1 MVVAQLI
8 ARTDLFGE
16 AWFRTNGVVI
26 LIVIVTAIVVSRIGT
41 LAVRRYRR
49 RLEGSAHETGPLQAR
64 RAATIAGTL
73 VTTIRIAVWSVAL
86 LIVLGELGVNIGPLL
101 ASAGIAGVALSFG
114 AQSIVR
120 DFLTGFFV
128 LVEDQYAVGDVVEL
142 TIGGGQ
148 PLSGR
153 VETLTLRATAVRA
166 PDGTLAMAGNGSIV
180 AVKNRSR
187 GEGELRV
194 EIEIPDVGDLTAAR
208 RRLEAS
214 VAELRA
220 DEALQAI
227 LSSGPVAVD
236 LVPTAGGG
244 GVAIVTAETRASRK
258 KRAEEAL
265 RRGLA
270 VRLLA
275 PADPRA
281 GEPKDQG

>member
-120 DFLTGFFV
+120 DFLT
-128 LVEDQYAVGDVVEL
+128 
-142 TIGGGQ
+142 GGGQ